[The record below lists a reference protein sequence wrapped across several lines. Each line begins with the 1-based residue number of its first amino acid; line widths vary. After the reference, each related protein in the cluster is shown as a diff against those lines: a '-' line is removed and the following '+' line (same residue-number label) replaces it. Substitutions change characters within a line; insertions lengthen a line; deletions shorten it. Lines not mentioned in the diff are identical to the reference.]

1 MKVPN
6 VAINAT
12 KKSGTSNK
20 KSEIEAAA
28 RQQSTGESFER
39 KIQRSKVKT
48 KQQEMNSRKCLLTD
62 KNRSAVYINLREAEI
77 QVNLQILGNLAAK

>member
-1 MKVPN
+1 MNVTDAAMKAAKKGQNEGAQNMKVPN

-39 KIQRSKVKT
+39 KIQRSKIKID
-48 KQQEMNSRKCLLTD
+48 QQCTLIYERQKF
-62 KNRSAVYINLREAEI
+62 K
-77 QVNLQILGNLAAK
+77 